1 MPTAPAA
8 TAVQAR
14 FTSFA
19 AAARIDSRHAATIAT
34 AAFEA
39 GLRNEDISTLRLA
52 LKTMPNLTT
61 IHLSLRLTQCGKLWR
76 RRRALHDTVGDI
88 FVYSWGGIHPR
99 HIPALFALFPNARSL
114 RLLMIDS
121 QSWGRPYWEA
131 NVGFEDDWTSSYE
144 FREIKNGTSVV
155 LTHLEYDNIVVRPG
169 GGADIFFEV
178 AIQET
183 IEEQAFN
190 VRAALSRRGNPRIRR
205 LWIRSSAS
213 AYWCGQPRRDMRAEL
228 YAMASCLQGGVDHL
242 VLDLALYFAIA
253 RNGTSD
259 DIASNI
265 FRDTPGRIKTVSL
278 TWRAVWTH
286 PRQNAQRIII
296 DLLKMF
302 QAAGPF
308 SRVRTLYICSRI
320 DRSYL
325 GHEFQDLLR
334 QRRVSVRQ
342 FAEVRP
348 SEALQ

>member
-1 MPTAPAA
+1 MPFEPTTTAI
-8 TAVQAR
+8 QAR
-14 FTSFA
+14 FPSYA
-19 AAARIDSRHAATIAT
+19 AAARTDSRHAATIAT

-39 GLRNEDISTLRLA
+39 GLRDDDIATLRLA
-52 LKTMPNLTT
+52 LKMMPNLTT

-88 FVYSWGGIHPR
+88 FVYTWGGIHPR
-99 HIPALFALFPNARSL
+99 HIPALFVLFPNAQSL
-114 RLLMIDS
+114 RLFMIES

-144 FREIKNGTSVV
+144 FREMKNGTHIV
-155 LTHLEYDNIVVRPG
+155 LTHLEYDNIVIRPG
-169 GGADIFFEV
+169 GGADIFFEM

-190 VRAALSRRGNPRIRR
+190 VRAALSRRGDPRIRR
-205 LWIRSSAS
+205 LWIRSSSS

-228 YAMASCLQGGVDHL
+228 HAMASCLQGGVEHL
-242 VLDLALYFAIA
+242 VLDLALYFAVA

-259 DIASNI
+259 EIASNL
-265 FRDTPGRIKTVSL
+265 FRDMPGRIKTVSL

-286 PRQNAQRIII
+286 PRQNVQRIII

-302 QAAGPF
+302 QPTGAF

-320 DRSYL
+320 DYSYL
-325 GHEFQDLLR
+325 GHELQCLLR
-334 QRRVSVRQ
+334 QRRVSVRR
-342 FAEVRP
+342 FVEVRLP
-348 SEALQ
+348 DVV